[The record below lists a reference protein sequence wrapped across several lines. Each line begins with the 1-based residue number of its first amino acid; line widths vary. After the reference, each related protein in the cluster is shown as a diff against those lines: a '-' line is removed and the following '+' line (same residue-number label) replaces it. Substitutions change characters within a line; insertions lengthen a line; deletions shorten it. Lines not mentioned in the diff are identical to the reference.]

1 MPLFF
6 CHVVFFFNNV
16 QVFAGVPKQWLEQEK
31 AWKGRSG
38 SARREWCQDYYHV
51 VLGLLVERVEV
62 VQRAMVSMCNCAVV
76 RRCVYIVHCT
86 LYIVHVLAQ
95 PSHVHCSFST
105 IALLCSM
112 FVAFAV
118 FHVGLLTFDF
128 TTVACTLL
136 FLDCLFVVFHVRRL
150 CRVPLWTLDFGLFD
164 V

>member
-1 MPLFF
+1 MRVSYVRYIFTDGTLFFSFFGCFGAFVF
-6 CHVVFFFNNV
+6 CHVVLFFNNV
-16 QVFAGVPKQWLEQEK
+16 QVFEGVPKQWLEQEK
-31 AWKGRSG
+31 AWKGKSG

-76 RRCVYIVHCT
+76 RGCVYIVHCT
-86 LYIVHVLAQ
+86 LYIVLAQ

-118 FHVGLLTFDF
+118 FHVE
-128 TTVACTLL
+128 
-136 FLDCLFVVFHVRRL
+136 
-150 CRVPLWTLDFGLFD
+150 LFD

>member
-1 MPLFF
+1 VL
-6 CHVVFFFNNV
+6 FFNNV
-16 QVFAGVPKQWLEQEK
+16 QVFEGVPKQWLEQEK
-31 AWKGRSG
+31 AWKGKSG

-51 VLGLLVERVEV
+51 VLELLVERVEV

-86 LYIVHVLAQ
+86 LYIVH
-95 PSHVHCSFST
+95 CT
-105 IALLCSM
+105 C
-112 FVAFAV
+112 
-118 FHVGLLTFDF
+118 TC